1 MLRTLFDHGCHS
13 WQRSRV
19 TPEWTRSR
27 TALLLKA
34 FASAT
39 WIWGHSEIRLL
50 CATYSSFLSFSKAL
64 FSICS
69 WVSQWIYVCM
79 YLCVRSS
86 VFMLCTVQQSFSLW
100 KKCKSTQDVA
110 HNSSLYK
117 NSYFLILMCV
127 EIHFFFPVL
136 EIFLVWL
143 GSGRIGMCLE
153 QTLEWEW
160 SGGPILLPWKPMLKD
175 HIMLSFSQQTWMK
188 SKIWSQKITTSI
200 KWIQVFW
207 DKYSMGLFPNKI
219 SNGTEKMGLPS
230 IW

>member
-1 MLRTLFDHGCHS
+1 MCMQFC
-13 WQRSRV
+13 
-19 TPEWTRSR
+19 
-27 TALLLKA
+27 
-34 FASAT
+34 
-39 WIWGHSEIRLL
+39 
-50 CATYSSFLSFSKAL
+50 
-64 FSICS
+64 
-69 WVSQWIYVCM
+69 IYVVHSTTEFFSVEEMQIDAGC
-79 YLCVRSS
+79 SS
-86 VFMLCTVQQSFSLW
+86 QQLFVQKLLFFNS
-100 KKCKSTQDVA
+100 DVCG
-110 HNSSLYK
+110 NT
-117 NSYFLILMCV
+117 
-127 EIHFFFPVL
+127 FFFPVL

-219 SNGTEKMGLPS
+219 INGTEKMGLPS